1 MPHAV
6 DMGAQL
12 TAGLHPLTG
21 RDAMQPIPGDDPA
34 AVDVPHHTSATAVAA
49 RHRARSPS

>member
-6 DMGAQL
+6 DMGAQFA
-12 TAGLHPLTG
+12 AGLHPLTG
-21 RDAMQPIPGDDPA
+21 DRRDAAPGDDPA
-34 AVDVPHHTSATAVAA
+34 AADVPYHTSATAIAA